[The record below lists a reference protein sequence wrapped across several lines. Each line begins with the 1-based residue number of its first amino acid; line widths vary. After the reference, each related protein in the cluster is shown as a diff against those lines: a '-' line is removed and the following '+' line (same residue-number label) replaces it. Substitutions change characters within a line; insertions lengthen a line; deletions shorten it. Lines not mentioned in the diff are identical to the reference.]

1 MAVKLELYR
10 IFRTVAEEESISAAA
25 KTLFISQSAVS
36 QSIHQLEEQLQVRL
50 FSRQPRGVT
59 LTGEG
64 RVLYDYVRSAISLIE
79 TGEEKVQQTR
89 ELMMGELVMPY
100 STIVE
105 MGEDG
110 VTYDILYDVLIKQ
123 NGEIHS
129 DWTGVKMDV
138 DAYRKVVY
146 EPYDLKVLNGTSYE
160 ALQMLRAGQVD
171 LAFASTPQE
180 SGNLQM
186 RRCMALHNVFVAGR
200 DYPCE
205 TDRAYTLAELSRFP
219 LMLLERKSSARRYL
233 ERFFT
238 RNGITLKPEI
248 ELCSHELLVDLAAIG
263 LGVACVTR
271 DVVSIGTYFTRVG
284 IH

>member
-89 ELMMGELVMPY
+89 ELMMGELVIGASDTVTRSLLLPY
-100 STIVE
+100 LQRFHERYPAI
-105 MGEDG
+105 
-110 VTYDILYDVLIKQ
+110 
-123 NGEIHS
+123 
-129 DWTGVKMDV
+129 
-138 DAYRKVVY
+138 R
-146 EPYDLKVLNGTSYE
+146 LKVLNGTSYE

-205 TDRAYTLAELSRFP
+205 ADRAYTLAELSRFP

-233 ERFFT
+233 
-238 RNGITLKPEI
+238 
-248 ELCSHELLVDLAAIG
+248 DLAAIG

-271 DVVSIGTYFTRVG
+271 EYALPALEAGTIRELRTIPEIPERSLSVCTLQDVSPSPAAEEFLRFWA
-284 IH
+284 